1 MFLRSLSKEKGE
13 MFLQLSVH
21 AALTNNDLAIEEKE
35 IISGYCEEL
44 GIKDYKIEIKTDL
57 DRLLNEIKESSTEE
71 EKNIIVFEIAALI
84 MADREYDDKEQAFIK
99 SVKDKLDI
107 SDDKLNTMFELIK
120 ELMNVYEGISKVIR
134 E

>member
-1 MFLRSLSKEKGE
+1 MFLRKLSKEKGE

-21 AALTNNDLAIEEKE
+21 AALTNNDLTIEEKE
-35 IISGYCEEL
+35 IISEYCEEL

-71 EKNIIVFEIAALI
+71 EKNIIVFEIVALI
-84 MADREYDDKEQAFIK
+84 MADREYDDKEHEFIK

-120 ELMNVYEGISKVIR
+120 ELMNVYEGISKVIKQ
-134 E
+134 